1 MRPRVA
7 GGAFPPLA
15 LTLVGLSWA
24 AFLAWDMSPF
34 GRYLN
39 HGGWSGAGF
48 GGALCEALPQGSI
61 LVPALLYVSGWLVM
75 SAAMMLPT
83 SLPLVR
89 LFDRMIAEAPN
100 RNELHSILLTGY
112 LTAWG
117 AFGLLGHS
125 VDAALRSLAGGSTWL
140 IMHAWAPGAI
150 ALAVAGAFQFS
161 RLKYACLDAC
171 RSPLA
176 FLMSYWRGPHP
187 RREAF
192 VLGLAHGL
200 YCVGCCWALMLL
212 MFVVG
217 TANLAW
223 MFALALVM
231 AIEKNHAWGRKLAK
245 PLGVA
250 LLAAAFAMAFRGAPL
265 FSSSQYLTVVG

>member
-1 MRPRVA
+1 MRAHAP

-15 LTLVGLSWA
+15 LALVGLSWA
-24 AFLAWDMSPF
+24 ALLVWDASPF

-39 HGGWSGAGF
+39 HGGWSAA
-48 GGALCEALPQGSI
+48 GGALCQALPHGSI
-61 LVPALLYVSGWLVM
+61 VVPALLYVSGWLVM

-89 LFDRMIAEAPN
+89 LFDRMIANGPN
-100 RNELHSILLTGY
+100 RNELHAILLAGY
-112 LTAWG
+112 LAAWG
-117 AFGLLGHS
+117 GFGLVAHGL
-125 VDAALRSLAGGSTWL
+125 DTALLSLLGGSTWL
-140 IMHAWAPGAI
+140 ITHSWAPGAVALVI
-150 ALAVAGAFQFS
+150 AGGFQFS
-161 RLKYACLDAC
+161 RLKYVCLDAC

-176 FLMSYWRGPHP
+176 FLMSHWRGPHP
-187 RREAF
+187 KREAF
-192 VLGLAHGL
+192 ALGIAHGL

-217 TANLAW
+217 AANLSW

-245 PLGVA
+245 PLGAV
-250 LLAAAFAMAFRGAPL
+250 LLAAALATAFRGGAL
-265 FSSSQYLTVVG
+265 V